1 MLSVKYKINLLPVL
15 LSLLILVGCNEPS
28 RQKKAGNTQPLMV
41 VEKVDADFIVSVYDV
56 VNAEI
61 AAGKL
66 AMEKGTDK
74 RIKNFG
80 RIMVKDYTKGLAKL
94 KKLAAEKRIPLPDSL
109 STQTADKIIE
119 LNNKTGRDFDRAY
132 IEYITTDHE
141 SAIKVFEQAQKNC
154 FDKDVKTTARK
165 GILVFKRHLEA
176 IFAIRDSMK

>member
-1 MLSVKYKINLLPVL
+1 
-15 LSLLILVGCNEPS
+15 
-28 RQKKAGNTQPLMV
+28 MV
-41 VEKVDADFIVSVYDV
+41 VEKVDADFIATVSDG

-94 KKLAAEKRIPLPDSL
+94 EKLASDKRIPLPDSL
-109 STQTADKIIE
+109 TAPTAGKIADLNSKMGKDFDHAYIAYITADHK
-119 LNNKTGRDFDRAY
+119 
-132 IEYITTDHE
+132 
-141 SAIKVFEQAQKNC
+141 SAIDVFEKAQKNC
-154 FDKDVKTTARK
+154 FDKDVKAIARK